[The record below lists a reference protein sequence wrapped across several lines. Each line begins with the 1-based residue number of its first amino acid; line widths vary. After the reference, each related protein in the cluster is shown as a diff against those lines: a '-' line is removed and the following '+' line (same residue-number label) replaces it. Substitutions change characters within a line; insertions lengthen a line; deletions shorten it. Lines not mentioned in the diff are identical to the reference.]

1 MAKKRTVSQ
10 SRTMWVAK
18 GTKVGGKTV
27 QKGYLAQY
35 GKPEKRV
42 SANVRMVTEQ
52 GTRTYKQGRRVNRP
66 AAVGG
71 GFAPGARGGTTGAN
85 PPPAD
90 RKKPGLSR
98 VSPKRREEGVMPS
111 RRRDYV
117 GSTVGG
123 NTGGRRNVT
132 QNVPSA
138 PSRRDSRS
146 LDLRRGQVRL
156 QIARKKAA
164 LEAAVRAKASRA
176 RVAQMERELQALER
190 QLTTLK

>member
-18 GTKVGGKTV
+18 GTKVDGKTV

-123 NTGGRRNVT
+123 NTGGPSQRAGSSGAT
-132 QNVPSA
+132 TSGTKTYVPPGALKGSIQMA
-138 PSRRDSRS
+138 
-146 LDLRRGQVRL
+146 
-156 QIARKKAA
+156 IARKKAA
-164 LEAAVRAKASRA
+164 LARAKGNKA
-176 RVAQMERELQALER
+176 REAQMKRELQALQR
-190 QLTTLK
+190 QLSAVK